1 MKLKR
6 SQLGFL
12 FIVAWVVAYSLLEP
26 AVRLLVSLLPLII
39 IFVSVVATGIIIVGY
54 LFNLIY

>member
-1 MKLKR
+1 MKLKQ

-12 FIVAWVVAYSLLEP
+12 FIVAWVVAYSLLEA

>member
-6 SQLGFL
+6 SQLGLL
-12 FIVAWVVAYSLLEP
+12 FIVAWAIAYSLLEP
-26 AVRLLVSLLPLII
+26 GVRLLASLLPLII